1 MKICVCGAFLLLFV
15 CGTVAG
21 LGSVV
26 VKRYE
31 HVKRHYTWDEAQ
43 KHCRSEFTDLGTIF
57 KKSDEETNLESY
69 AAWVGLHKE
78 NGDWV
83 WFDGQSTS
91 SNDDIDWEAN
101 EPHPSD
107 SCAVVSYSSKKLT
120 GDKCD
125 RYAFFYCTTW
135 LVNDWYAFV
144 PESKT
149 RSEAKAYC
157 DTKNY
162 ALSSFYGGQRLGSE
176 VKEQDFPVWTGLHRE
191 GGVWKWSYGLSEYR
205 NWASFEPKDQDACVA
220 ISSKDKK
227 MSALSCSARFP
238 FVCLSTNLLLVKENK
253 TWEEALDHCR
263 ALGAVHNGQYD
274 LVSVQPGDEFVTTV
288 MQEADT
294 EEVWVGLRFLA
305 GSWLWVN
312 GATLLYPDLPA
323 CPPLLQRCGA
333 LPKSSR
339 DFVLADCLERRN
351 FLCYRKQ

>member
-1 MKICVCGAFLLLFV
+1 MKICVCGAFLLLLFL
-15 CGTVAG
+15 CATVAG

-26 VKRYE
+26 VKHYE
-31 HVKRHYTWDEAQ
+31 YVKHHYTWDEAQ

-69 AAWVGLHKE
+69 AAWVRLYKI
-78 NGDWV
+78 NGNWV
-83 WFDGQSTS
+83 WFDGQTMS
-91 SNDDIDWEAN
+91 SNDDRWEPNAT
-101 EPHPSD
+101 HPSD
-107 SCAVVSYSSKKLT
+107 SCAVVYYGSNKLT
-120 GDKCD
+120 GSKCD
-125 RYAFFYCTTW
+125 RYAFFYCY
-135 LVNDWYAFV
+135 VGHSGGWYTFV

-149 RSEAKAYC
+149 RSEAEAYC
-157 DTKNY
+157 NTKHDHL
-162 ALSSFYGGQRLGSE
+162 ASFDRGQLLGSE
-176 VKEQDFPVWTGLHRE
+176 VKEQDFPVWTGLRRE
-191 GGVWKWSYGLSEYR
+191 GGAWKWSYGLSEYR
-205 NWASFEPKDQDACVA
+205 NWPSVEPGDQDVCVA

-227 MSALSCSARFP
+227 MSAKSCSARFP

-263 ALGAVHNGQYD
+263 ALGAVDKGQYD
-274 LVSVQPGDEFVTTV
+274 LVSVQPDDDFVTTV
-288 MQEADT
+288 MQQADT

-312 GATLLYPDLPA
+312 GATLLYPDLPL

-333 LPKSSR
+333 LPKSSG